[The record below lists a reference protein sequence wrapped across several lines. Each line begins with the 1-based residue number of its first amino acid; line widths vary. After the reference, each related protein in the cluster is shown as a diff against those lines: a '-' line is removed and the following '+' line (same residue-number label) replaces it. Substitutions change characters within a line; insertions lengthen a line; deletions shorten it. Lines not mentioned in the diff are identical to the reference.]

1 MTWVFVIGLAVLVL
15 AVLLF
20 VFKVPRGCREAVAS
34 ALLLGIAGYVTQ
46 GSPSLAGAPKDSAE
60 SVSADPA
67 ALVEGRAKVTNSG
80 IPTNNRWVV
89 IADGLARNGQYADAA
104 EVLRG
109 AIEDDPKNADA
120 WLALANSL
128 VAHADN
134 MLTPPALYAYQR
146 AIDAEPDAPGARF
159 FLGLAY
165 AREGKLAEARALW
178 VDVVKSAPEDAPW
191 RLPLAQQLMRLDA
204 AIAAQSG
211 QAPAESAPVQPGP
224 ANP

>member
-1 MTWVFVIGLAVLVL
+1 MIWVLVIGLALVVL
-15 AVLLF
+15 ALLLF
-20 VFKVPRGCREAVAS
+20 VLKVPKGTREAVAS

-46 GSPSLAGAPKDSAE
+46 GSPSLAGAPKDATE

-67 ALVEGRAKVTNSG
+67 ALVEGRSKVTNSG

-89 IADGLARNGQYADAA
+89 IADGLARNGRYADAA

-109 AIEDDPKNADA
+109 AVADDPKNADA

-134 MLTPPALYAYQR
+134 VLTPPALYAYNR

-178 VDVVKSAPEDAPW
+178 AEVVKTAPADAPW
-191 RLPLAQQLMRLDA
+191 RMMLGEQLMRLDA
-204 AIAAQSG
+204 AIAAQKG
-211 QAPAESAPVQPGP
+211 ESPPVQPDP
-224 ANP
+224 AAP

>member
-1 MTWVFVIGLAVLVL
+1 MTWVLVIGLALVVL
-15 AVLLF
+15 ALLLF
-20 VFKVPRGCREAVAS
+20 VLKVPKGTREAVAS

-46 GSPSLAGAPKDSAE
+46 GSPSLAGAPKDATE

-67 ALVEGRAKVTNSG
+67 ALVEGRSKVTNSG

-89 IADGLARNGQYADAA
+89 IADGLARNGRYADAA

-109 AIEDDPKNADA
+109 AVADDPKNADA

-134 MLTPPALYAYQR
+134 VLTPPAFYAYNR

-165 AREGKLAEARALW
+165 AREGKLAEARDLW
-178 VDVVKSAPEDAPW
+178 ADVVKTAPADAPW
-191 RLPLAQQLMRLDA
+191 RMMLGEQLMRLDA
-204 AIAAQSG
+204 AIAAQKG
-211 QAPAESAPVQPGP
+211 ESPPVQPGP
-224 ANP
+224 VTP

>member
-1 MTWVFVIGLAVLVL
+1 MTWVLVIGLALVVL
-15 AVLLF
+15 ALLLF
-20 VFKVPRGCREAVAS
+20 VLKVPKGTREAVAS

-46 GSPSLAGAPKDSAE
+46 GSPSLAGAPKDATE

-67 ALVEGRAKVTNSG
+67 VLVEGRSKVTNSG

-89 IADGLARNGQYADAA
+89 IADGLARNGRYADAA

-109 AIEDDPKNADA
+109 AVADDPKNADA

-134 MLTPPALYAYQR
+134 ALTPPALYAYNR

-165 AREGKLAEARALW
+165 AREGKLAEARDLW
-178 VDVVKSAPEDAPW
+178 ADVVKTAPADAPW
-191 RLPLAQQLMRLDA
+191 RMMLGEQLMRLDA
-204 AIAAQSG
+204 AIAAQKG
-211 QAPAESAPVQPGP
+211 ESPPVQPGP
-224 ANP
+224 VTP

>member
-1 MTWVFVIGLAVLVL
+1 MTWVLVIGLALVVL
-15 AVLLF
+15 ALLLF
-20 VFKVPRGCREAVAS
+20 VLKVPKGTREAVAS

-46 GSPSLAGAPKDSAE
+46 GSPSLAGAPKDATE

-67 ALVEGRAKVTNSG
+67 ALVEGRSKVTNSG
-80 IPTNNRWVV
+80 IPTSNRWVV
-89 IADGLARNGQYADAA
+89 IADGLARNGRYADAA

-109 AIEDDPKNADA
+109 AVADDPKNADA

-134 MLTPPALYAYQR
+134 MLTPPALYAYHR

-165 AREGKLAEARALW
+165 AREGKLAEARDLW
-178 VDVVKSAPEDAPW
+178 ADVVKTAPADAPW
-191 RLPLAQQLMRLDA
+191 RMMLGEQLMRLDA
-204 AIAAQSG
+204 AIAAQKG
-211 QAPAESAPVQPGP
+211 ESPPVQPGP
-224 ANP
+224 VTP